1 MDSSRGAAPTA
12 APYQPSKP
20 QKRRRVDTPSAPA
33 RRSTN
38 ACCRCKEKKI
48 KCHFTA
54 GAQQSTCTPC
64 IKSGSDCQYDVAPD
78 GIPRGADYIKELEER
93 INTLEAD
100 LQMASAAAHQ
110 LQSSPPTNTASPAVS
125 RGSSNTAASQSSQRR
140 NGVGRRNGIHPTH
153 FPPSSS
159 LSPSKKRESPPLPEP
174 TWITLTSNTTVFNIL
189 HSQPQSFHQDSD
201 SLPDVPSAEHSEK
214 LIQTVYLHT
223 QARYCIVDWARVH
236 RLNEMR
242 ETVCH
247 VALDNDIE
255 AQTDA
260 YFLWII
266 YAIGAQFSSGSE
278 QLTSG
283 YYMHSLKYLNN
294 VLAQQNLDTVQALL
308 TLMQYQFRAPSGPSI
323 WHLLGVTLR
332 LCIELGYHRKSDTAS
347 YQDPYITELQKRF
360 FWCTYCFDRMVSIM
374 SKRPFGIHDMDID
387 VEVPVDLDVMC
398 TDSRIIKDLQDK
410 QASGEADRDGEIT
423 PMTMS
428 LHHLQIYRIRSR
440 IITRL
445 SGPHAFAPTYE
456 DVMEFLSE
464 LDIWRQQTPPQNM
477 IPSDLPHQSDE
488 NVQATYFQAA
498 LLLIRPLLFRTAIDH
513 GLLYRC
519 VTLSADA
526 CENARELSLNPQSFG
541 SPITVY
547 NCFRCGV
554 TLLQCLAVQ
563 PTILPLRRTLR
574 AISAVSSA
582 LAVYCRVVPTAEP
595 LLRLFDMLSDQF
607 LGDGDH
613 PAVWNPN
620 LSNIRS
626 ILQRIISVGP
636 LETLELY
643 KTLTEEEIQSTHTP
657 ISQATVDENESGNN
671 EFDFL
676 LGTDSM
682 SSIGMN
688 LMMPFETY
696 PAFTQDAVA
705 ADTAAL
711 WSTMQ

>member
-1 MDSSRGAAPTA
+1 MDSSYGTSAAGV
-12 APYQPSKP
+12 PYQPNKP
-20 QKRRRVDTPSAPA
+20 QKRKRVDSAPPA

-48 KCHFTA
+48 KCHFSA
-54 GAQQSTCTPC
+54 SGQQSTCTPC
-64 IKSGSDCQYDVAPD
+64 MKAGSDCQYDIAPD
-78 GIPRGADYIKELEER
+78 GVPRGAEYIKELEEKVH
-93 INTLEAD
+93 TLEAD
-100 LQMASAAAHQ
+100 LQTARTAAASNQSH
-110 LQSSPPTNTASPAVS
+110 SSPSVHAGSPAAS
-125 RGSSNTAASQSSQRR
+125 RVISA
-140 NGVGRRNGIHPTH
+140 H
-153 FPPSSS
+153 FPSSLS
-159 LSPSKKRESPPLPEP
+159 LSPSRNRDSLLLPEP
-174 TWITLTSNTTVFNIL
+174 TWITLTSDTTVFNIL
-189 HSQPQSFHQDSD
+189 HSRPLPFQQDSD
-201 SLPDVPSAEHSEK
+201 TLPIVPSAENSK
-214 LIQTVYLHT
+214 LLIQTVYMHT

-236 RLNEMR
+236 RLNETR
-242 ETVCH
+242 EAVCH
-247 VALDNDIE
+247 AAIDKDIE

-266 YAIGAQFSSGSE
+266 YAIGAQFSTGSE
-278 QLTSG
+278 QLSLG
-283 YYMHSLKYLNN
+283 YYTHSLRYLGN
-294 VLAQQNLDTVQALL
+294 VLAQQDLDTVQALL

-332 LCIELGYHRKSDTAS
+332 LCIELGYHRKCDTAP
-347 YQDPYITELQKRF
+347 YEDPYTMELQKRF

-374 SKRPFGIHDMDID
+374 SKRPFGVHDMDID
-387 VEVPVDLDVMC
+387 VEMSTSCALMRSVC
-398 TDSRIIKDLQDK
+398 
-410 QASGEADRDGEIT
+410 EI
-423 PMTMS
+423 S
-428 LHHLQIYRIRSR
+428 KINKHLERRTETAQSQQ
-440 IITRL
+440 TRL

-477 IPSDLPHQSDE
+477 LPATLPHQTDE

-498 LLLIRPLLFRTAIDH
+498 LLLIRPLLFRTAIDQS
-513 GLLYRC
+513 LLYRC

-526 CENARELSLNPQSFG
+526 CENARELSLNPQTFN

-607 LGDGDH
+607 LGDGEH
-613 PAVWNPN
+613 PTVWNPN
-620 LSNIRS
+620 LSNLRS
-626 ILQRIISVGP
+626 ILQRIISAGP
-636 LETLELY
+636 SETLELY
-643 KTLTEEEIQSTHTP
+643 KILTEEEGDTAHTP
-657 ISQATVDENESGNN
+657 LSQAAVDENESGNN

-682 SSIGMN
+682 STLGMN

-696 PAFTQDAVA
+696 PAFNQDGVQSQ
-705 ADTAAL
+705 DSAAL
-711 WSTMQ
+711 WNTIP